1 MDILQT
7 IGWITSGLAPTLC
20 VMTIGWSAVTKKRL
34 QLNKR
39 NIQGSINKCVIRIV

>member
-1 MDILQT
+1 MDTLET

-20 VMTIGWSAVTKKRL
+20 VMTIGWSAVNKKRF

-39 NIQGSINKCVIRIV
+39 NMQGASTNAL

>member
-1 MDILQT
+1 MNILET

-20 VMTIGWSAVTKKRL
+20 VMTIGWSAVTEKRL

-39 NIQGSINKCVIRIV
+39 NIQGASTNAL

>member
-1 MDILQT
+1 MDILET
-7 IGWITSGLAPTLC
+7 IGWITSALAPTLC

-39 NIQGSINKCVIRIV
+39 NMQGASTNAL

>member
-1 MDILQT
+1 MDTLET
-7 IGWITSGLAPTLC
+7 IGWITSALAPTLC

-39 NIQGSINKCVIRIV
+39 NIQGASTNAL